1 MHARSPRPSGRA
13 RFAALAAAAVLG
25 LGAALTGA
33 SPAVAAPPA
42 PTLSGPESTV
52 GFGRVTLTGTATPGA
67 TVRLIDAAAKWRD
80 DMDYAD
86 DHHNGDIL
94 VTTADSSGNFTLS
107 RTMDSGFVFAADAEV
122 DGQRSPRSNVVTVAM
137 FVRAGLT
144 VTPSGT
150 NIQFTARSDISQ
162 PWLPVAIQRQN
173 GSGWTTVLEGY
184 TAENG
189 EYTSSLTGLTAGETH
204 SYRAA
209 IGPDK
214 DNEIR
219 TSYSA
224 TVSLVVGGPGT
235 PTTQPTTAPP
245 TTTPPTT
252 RPPTTTPTTRP
263 TTTPPTTT
271 PPTTRPTTTP
281 PTTTPPTTQ
290 PPTTS
295 PAPTPTSPKP
305 TPTATPTPPPAGPR
319 VGDVRFSLVQY
330 NPPGTD
336 RANNAGYNQEYF
348 RITNYTTKTIN
359 LKYWTVKDRAGNTY
373 RFGTDFY
380 LRGLKNV
387 YVLTGKGTDGKP
399 SSYRYWGRTGYIWN
413 NTGDAAYLRTGSNKL
428 IDSCS
433 WGKGSGR
440 TSC

>member
-1 MHARSPRPSGRA
+1 MHARSTRPVGRA
-13 RFAALAAAAVLG
+13 RFAAFAAAAVLG
-25 LGAALTGA
+25 LSAALAGA
-33 SPAVAAPPA
+33 SPAAAA
-42 PTLSGPESTV
+42 TTPTLSGPESTI
-52 GFGRVTLTGTATPGA
+52 GFGPVTMTGTAAPGA
-67 TVRLIDAAAKWRD
+67 TVRLVEAAYIYRG

-86 DHHNGDIL
+86 DYANGDII
-94 VTTADSSGNFTLS
+94 VTTADGSGNFTLR
-107 RTMDSGFVFAADAEV
+107 RTMDSGFVFAAEA
-122 DGQRSPRSNVVTVAM
+122 DGLRSNVITIAM

-204 SYRAA
+204 SYRAS
-209 IGPDK
+209 IGPDD
-214 DNEIR
+214 DNAVR

-235 PTTQPTTAPP
+235 PTTQPTTAPTTTPP

-252 RPPTTTPTTRP
+252 TPPTTTPP

-281 PTTTPPTTQ
+281 PTTTPPTTR
-290 PPTTS
+290 PPTTTPTTS
-295 PAPTPTSPKP
+295 PTPKP
-305 TPTATPTPPPAGPR
+305 TATTPAPTVPKA
-319 VGDVRFSLVQY
+319 GDVRFSLVQY

-336 RANNAGYNQEYF
+336 AANNAGYNREYF

-373 RFGTDFY
+373 RFNTDFY

-387 YVLTGKGTDGKP
+387 YVLTGKGTNGSP
-399 SSYRYWGRTGYIWN
+399 SNYRYWGRTGYIWN
-413 NTGDAAYLRTGSNKL
+413 NSGDAAYLRTGSNKL